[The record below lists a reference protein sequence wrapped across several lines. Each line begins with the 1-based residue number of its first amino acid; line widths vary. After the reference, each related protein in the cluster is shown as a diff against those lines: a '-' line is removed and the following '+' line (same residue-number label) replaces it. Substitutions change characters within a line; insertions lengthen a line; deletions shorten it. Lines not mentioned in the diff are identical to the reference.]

1 MKMST
6 PVLKAGKSTLF
17 ELLLWHS
24 SLIEETALLVHQAFN
39 EFEVNDERTSLS
51 REISAVEFNSILETF
66 DDFYVDENERVTV

>member
-24 SLIEETALLVHQAFN
+24 SSIEETALLVHQAFN

>member
-24 SLIEETALLVHQAFN
+24 SLIEETFLRVHQAFN